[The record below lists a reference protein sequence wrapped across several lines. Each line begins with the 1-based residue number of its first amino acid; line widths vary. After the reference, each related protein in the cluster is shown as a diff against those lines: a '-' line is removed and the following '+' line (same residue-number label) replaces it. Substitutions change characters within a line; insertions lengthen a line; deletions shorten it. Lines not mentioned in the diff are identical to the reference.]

1 MRLHSTRSLF
11 TLLAAGATLAA
22 CGSSTGAGSDDDT
35 SSGERES
42 TATPQPRLV
51 VASDS
56 GAEVI
61 EGQDLASLGQY
72 DLASRP
78 KLQMA
83 GDDRHVFVLQS
94 DAGKVGIVD
103 PGSWTVAHGDHGHS
117 YVTDP
122 TLLDT
127 SFDDGTSYHAVSDD
141 ERSVVWFDDDGSF
154 QAFDWKGLEDDD
166 VDVQRVETGAGHHG
180 VAAPTADGGFL
191 ASYPEGEDAA
201 GVLVLD
207 EDGEE
212 TDRIEGCAGLHGEAH
227 AGGEGYGFGCSDG
240 VLVVEEGE
248 GTKIASPVEGAGTR
262 ALFGAHGSDVLVGN
276 LTSESDDAVAETIA
290 FYDLAD
296 GDSLAVDLGVEFSG
310 VSRDDGQSA
319 VLGTDGAVHLLDDA
333 TGEVVE
339 KIDVMDPWTM
349 TDDFADPKPQVAI
362 GGGFAWVTDP
372 RDSSVALFELGTGE
386 ERTRSTLAD
395 VPTSMMLVNAS

>member
-11 TLLAAGATLAA
+11 TLFAAGATLAA
-22 CGSSTGAGSDDDT
+22 CASPSDTGSSEAAPAA
-35 SSGERES
+35 ERES

-56 GAEVI
+56 GAEVVG
-61 EGQDLASLGQY
+61 GQDLMSLGRY

-94 DAGKVGIVD
+94 DAGRVGVVD

-117 YVTDP
+117 YVADP
-122 TLLDT
+122 ALLET
-127 SFDDGTSYHAVSDD
+127 TFDDGTSYHVVSDD

-154 QAFDWKGLEDDD
+154 RSFDWAGLEDDE
-166 VDVQRVETGAGHHG
+166 VDVQRIETGVGHHG

-207 EDGEE
+207 EDGTE
-212 TDRIEGCAGLHGEAH
+212 TGRIEGCSGLHGEAH
-227 AGGEGYGFGCSDG
+227 AGDEGYAFGCSDG
-240 VLVVEEGE
+240 VLVVEGGE
-248 GTKIASPVEGAGTR
+248 GDKLEAPVDGAGTR
-262 ALFGAHGSDVLVGN
+262 ALFGAHDSDVLVGN
-276 LTSESDDAVAETIA
+276 LTSESDDSVAEQIA
-290 FYDLAD
+290 LYDL
-296 GDSLAVDLGVEFSG
+296 DSRSATAVELGVKFSG
-310 VSRDDGQSA
+310 VARADDQSA
-319 VLGTDGAVHLLDDA
+319 VLGTDGSVHVIDDA

-339 KIDVMDPWTM
+339 EIAVMEPWEM
-349 TDDFADPKPQVAI
+349 TDDYTDPKPQVAI

-372 RDSSVALFELGTGE
+372 RDSSIALFELGTGE
-386 ERTRSTLAD
+386 ERTRATLAD